1 MMVGVCVYIF
11 DKSLTSNIFL
21 WQKFSIIFT
30 FFIFYITKFSMT
42 KYKKLIY
49 QKLFFS
55 CMGFTSYKK
64 NPQQDYFFMNV
75 DRIRHTKVLFVFTFQ
90 NAFKKI

>member
-1 MMVGVCVYIF
+1 
-11 DKSLTSNIFL
+11 
-21 WQKFSIIFT
+21 
-30 FFIFYITKFSMT
+30 MT

-64 NPQQDYFFMNV
+64 NPQEDYFFMNI
-75 DRIRHTKVLFVFTFQ
+75 DRIRHAKVLFVFTFR